1 MVSYLEGVIS
11 CETGRLGKMVINRVE
26 RMDEIDHMYDDMQDR
41 VFEIDKNRKNN
52 LVRNIFRSGIPYT
65 GCFFFNWS

>member
-1 MVSYLEGVIS
+1 MILSQHFKVVSYLEGVIS
-11 CETGRLGKMVINRVE
+11 SETGRLGKMVINSVE

-52 LVRNIFRSGIPYT
+52 LV
-65 GCFFFNWS
+65 